1 MSSKASPTTD
11 FELELIAAGSR
22 FVIGVDEVGR
32 GAIAGPVAVGV
43 ALLDAQTTNFDA
55 VPAGLRDSKLLSEK
69 QRVALIEPIGQ
80 WVAGSAVGFASP
92 QEIDSRGIVVS
103 LALAAS
109 RALTKLLETDGL
121 RGSIATDGATVLLD
135 GSHNWLQEHA
145 GGLKV
150 VVRTKA
156 DRDCAVVAAASVV
169 AKVERDVLM
178 IALAA
183 EHPAFGLDGHKGYA
197 SSSHIEALR
206 RFGAAEIHRKT
217 WLTKILSDGVL
228 AGLENSE
235 ED

>member
-1 MSSKASPTTD
+1 MSSKTSPTTD
-11 FELELIAAGSR
+11 FERELIAAGSR

-43 ALLDAQTTNFDA
+43 ALVDSQNTDFDA
-55 VPAGLRDSKLLSEK
+55 MPHGLRDSKLLSEK
-69 QRVALIEPIGQ
+69 QRVGLIEPIRD

-92 QEIDSRGIVVS
+92 QEIDSKGIVTS

-109 RALTKLLETDGL
+109 RALTKLLETEGL
-121 RGSIATDGATVLLD
+121 RSLIASDGATVLLD

-169 AKVERDVLM
+169 AKVERDDLM

-206 RFGAAEIHRKT
+206 EFGPSEVHRKT
-217 WLTKILSDGVL
+217 WLTKILSDGIL
-228 AGLENSE
+228 PGLENSE
-235 ED
+235 QG

>member
-1 MSSKASPTTD
+1 MSSKTSPTTD

-43 ALLDAQTTNFDA
+43 AVVDSQNTDFRAMPN
-55 VPAGLRDSKLLSEK
+55 GLRDSKLLSEK
-69 QRVALIEPIGQ
+69 QRVGLIEPIRD

-92 QEIDSRGIVVS
+92 QEIDTKGIVTS
-103 LALAAS
+103 LAQAAS
-109 RALTKLLETDGL
+109 RALTKLLETEGL
-121 RGSIATDGATVLLD
+121 RSLIASDGATVLLD

-169 AKVERDVLM
+169 AKVERDDLM

-206 RFGAAEIHRKT
+206 EFGPSDVHRET
-217 WLTKILSDGVL
+217 WLTKILSDGIL
-228 AGLENSE
+228 PGLENSE
-235 ED
+235 EG

>member
-11 FELELIAAGSR
+11 FERELIAAGSR

-43 ALLDAQTTNFDA
+43 ALIDAQITILDAFPTA
-55 VPAGLRDSKLLSEK
+55 LRDSKLLSEK
-69 QRVALIEPIGQ
+69 QRVALIEPIGA
-80 WVAGSAVGFASP
+80 WLTGSAVGFASP
-92 QEIDSRGIVVS
+92 EEIDTKGIVAA

-109 RALTKLLETDGL
+109 RALNTLLETEGL
-121 RGSIATDGATVLLD
+121 RSAIAQDGATVLLD

-156 DRDCAVVAAASVV
+156 DRDCAIVAAASVV
-169 AKVERDVLM
+169 AKVDRDNLM
-178 IALAA
+178 ISLASQ
-183 EHPAFGLDGHKGYA
+183 HQAFGLEGHKGYA
-197 SSSHIEALR
+197 SSSHIEALKK
-206 RFGAAEIHRKT
+206 FGPSEVHRKT

-228 AGLENSE
+228 PGLETSDE
-235 ED
+235 G

>member
-1 MSSKASPTTD
+1 M
-11 FELELIAAGSR
+11 
-22 FVIGVDEVGR
+22 
-32 GAIAGPVAVGV
+32 AVGV

-121 RGSIATDGATVLLD
+121 RGLIATDGATVLLD

-169 AKVERDVLM
+169 AKVERDDLM

-183 EHPAFGLDGHKGYA
+183 EHPVFGLDGHKGYA

>member
-43 ALLDAQTTNFDA
+43 ALVDSQTTNFDA

-92 QEIDSRGIVVS
+92 QEIDTRGIVIS

-109 RALTKLLETDGL
+109 RALTKLHEAEGL
-121 RGSIATDGATVLLD
+121 RSQIASDGATVLLD

-169 AKVERDVLM
+169 AKVERDELM

-183 EHPAFGLDGHKGYA
+183 EHPAFGLEGHKGYA
-197 SSSHIEALR
+197 SSSHIEALQ

-217 WLTKILSDGVL
+217 WLTRILSDGVF

-235 ED
+235 EG